1 MHFVDLKNEK
11 PDKDAAK
18 LMSDLCQYKIPK
30 RLDKGNRR
38 AYEVDWVGMTGQRY
52 SYRKYSA

>member
-38 AYEVDWVGMTGQRY
+38 AYEVDWIGMTGQRY
-52 SYRKYSA
+52 S